1 MAEYAEPVAE
11 DMAEGEQPLDL
22 DALQR
27 KWSAI
32 VERHERKRGKWIKRA
47 DAIVKIYADTDESG
61 MSADRKYSVLWA
73 NVQTLGPATYAR
85 NPKCVVSR
93 RYSTADQTV
102 RNAVMALERATNLA
116 KDDGNLH
123 AAIMNARQDR
133 FLAGRGTVWHYYEQE
148 DDGQQITAQKVCTDY
163 VAYEDFGHGEG
174 RVWEELDSVWR
185 RAYMDEDELKDRF
198 GSDVM
203 ERANVSLDYIEKG
216 EEKDA
221 AQATVYEIWCKSK
234 KMTYWMAKSA
244 KSMLEAGPPP
254 LDLKGFWPCPKP
266 VYATLNNK
274 TLFPTPDYV
283 YYQDQAREIT
293 KLTRRIDKLTDSLK
307 LVGFYPKGPS
317 GEGAGEIER
326 ALKPGVENV
335 MIPVPSWAAFSEKG
349 GAAALQWL
357 PIDQVIKILQGCVEL
372 RKQLIQDIYQITGIS
387 DIQRGESNASETLG
401 AQQLK
406 AQYGSNRLRD
416 TKDDFVRFAKEA
428 CEIVAEIVA
437 EHFTAETLGKMAS
450 LPPYQMQPQQMA
462 LPGMDPQ
469 QQQPQATQQPMIGP
483 DGQPMQAAWVK
494 LLRNQFA
501 RDVLVDVET
510 DSTVQPD
517 ENAEKERRIEFATVM
532 GQAMQPLLTINQL
545 DPMVAKA
552 VLPMIGDGITF
563 VARGFRAGRELEE
576 RIEQTMT
583 ELQQICDMRAQQAM
597 QPQQAQLPP
606 PDPKVE
612 VMAKDVEVKSQL
624 GNRKLDIEAHK
635 AVTDGKAKMIA
646 AAKPHPAPN
655 GSPVQH

>member
-1 MAEYAEPVAE
+1 
-11 DMAEGEQPLDL
+11 
-22 DALQR
+22 
-27 KWSAI
+27 
-32 VERHERKRGKWIKRA
+32 
-47 DAIVKIYADTDESG
+47 
-61 MSADRKYSVLWA
+61 
-73 NVQTLGPATYAR
+73 
-85 NPKCVVSR
+85 
-93 RYSTADQTV
+93 
-102 RNAVMALERATNLA
+102 
-116 KDDGNLH
+116 
-123 AAIMNARQDR
+123 
-133 FLAGRGTVWHYYEQE
+133 
-148 DDGQQITAQKVCTDY
+148 
-163 VAYEDFGHGEG
+163 
-174 RVWEELDSVWR
+174 
-185 RAYMDEDELKDRF
+185 
-198 GSDVM
+198 
-203 ERANVSLDYIEKG
+203 
-216 EEKDA
+216 
-221 AQATVYEIWCKSK
+221 
-234 KMTYWMAKSA
+234 
-244 KSMLEAGPPP
+244 
-254 LDLKGFWPCPKP
+254 
-266 VYATLNNK
+266 
-274 TLFPTPDYV
+274 
-283 YYQDQAREIT
+283 
-293 KLTRRIDKLTDSLK
+293 
-307 LVGFYPKGPS
+307 
-317 GEGAGEIER
+317 
-326 ALKPGVENV
+326 
-335 MIPVPSWAAFSEKG
+335 
-349 GAAALQWL
+349 
-357 PIDQVIKILQGCVEL
+357 
-372 RKQLIQDIYQITGIS
+372 
-387 DIQRGESNASETLG
+387 
-401 AQQLK
+401 
-406 AQYGSNRLRD
+406 
-416 TKDDFVRFAKEA
+416 VRFAKEA

-469 QQQPQATQQPMIGP
+469 QQQPQAPQQPMIGP

-612 VMAKDVEVKSQL
+612 VMAKKVAVDEQL